1 MTTVIDTIKGAIK
14 DSIDAKAKLLA
25 NEQLIKQIS
34 DVTNIIVEAYK
45 RGNKLLIA
53 GNGGSAADAQHMAA
67 ELVSR
72 FYFDRPAL
80 PAIALTV
87 DTSALTAIGN
97 DYGFDKVFS
106 RQLQAHAKPGDVYF
120 TISTSGN
127 SVNIVESLKLCKE
140 LDIITIGLTGSKPCK
155 MDSEC
160 DYILKV
166 DSEITPRIQ
175 ETQLLIEHIICEL
188 IETQLFAVVK

>member
-1 MTTVIDTIKGAIK
+1 
-14 DSIDAKAKLLA
+14 
-25 NEQLIKQIS
+25 
-34 DVTNIIVEAYK
+34 
-45 RGNKLLIA
+45 
-53 GNGGSAADAQHMAA
+53 
-67 ELVSR
+67 
-72 FYFDRPAL
+72 
-80 PAIALTV
+80 V

-188 IETQLFAVVK
+188 IETELFAVVK